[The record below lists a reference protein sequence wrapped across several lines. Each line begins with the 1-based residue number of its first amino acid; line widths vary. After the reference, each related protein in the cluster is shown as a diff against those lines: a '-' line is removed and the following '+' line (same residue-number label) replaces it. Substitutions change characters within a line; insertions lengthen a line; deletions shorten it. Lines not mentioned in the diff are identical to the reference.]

1 MEIVFNISNY
11 PSKYQVKYA
20 TCTLQD
26 SALTLWNIHKW
37 TISVEAAYA
46 MNWAGLI
53 RLMTEVYCPRNEIQK
68 METELWNMTVK
79 GNDLT
84 AYIQKFQEL
93 ILLCTRMV
101 PHEEDKVERFIG
113 EKVGEE
119 PEGQSWATTSFQAA
133 ERRRP
138 KCGKSLHGRKKMK
151 ERGIF
156 LLNNCYASILF
167 DSGADRVFVSTTFSA
182 LLDVAPSTLY
192 TSYAVEL
199 ADGRIS
205 ETNVVLRGCTLGLL
219 GHPFDIDLMPVEL
232 GSFKVIIGMDWLAKY
247 HALIVYDGKVVRI
260 PYGDEV
266 LIIRG
271 DDCDGGIPIVREF
284 PEVFPEDLPGLP
296 PARQVEF
303 QIDLVPGAA
312 PVARAPYRLAPAEM
326 QELSTQLQELSDRG
340 FIRPSSSPWGAPVL
354 FVKKKDGSF
363 RMCIDYRELNKLTVK
378 NRYPLPR
385 IDDLFDQ
392 LQGSRVYSKIDPR
405 SGYHQ
410 LRVHEED
417 ISKTAFRTR
426 YGHYEFQVMPFGL
439 TNAPAI
445 FMDLMNRVCK
455 PYLDRFV
462 IVFIDDI
469 LIYSKSRKEHEGHL
483 KLILNLLKKEELYA
497 KFSKCE
503 FWLSKV
509 QFHGH
514 VIDSEGIHV
523 DPGKI
528 EAIKDRASPKTLT
541 EIRQFIGLAGYYR
554 RFIEGFSKIARPMT
568 KLTQKSVKFE
578 WREKAEAA
586 F

>member
-1 MEIVFNISNY
+1 MKIIESENDLKMRNVTAE
-11 PSKYQVKYA
+11 P
-20 TCTLQD
+20 TRLQD
-26 SALTLWNIHKW
+26 AIRVANNLMDQKLKG
-37 TISVEAAYA
+37 YA
-46 MNWAGLI
+46 
-53 RLMTEVYCPRNEIQK
+53 RNAE
-68 METELWNMTVK
+68 NVAR
-79 GNDLT
+79 
-84 AYIQKFQEL
+84 AYIAGSNERKGYVGSFP
-93 ILLCTRMV
+93 TATSAV
-101 PHEEDKVERFIG
+101 EE
-113 EKVGEE
+113 
-119 PEGQSWATTSFQAA
+119 S
-133 ERRRP
+133 ERRNKTGHKDWKQRTYQANAMP
-138 KCGKSLHGRKKMK
+138 LKAEKKP
-151 ERGIF
+151 
-156 LLNNCYASILF
+156 NY
-167 DSGADRVFVSTTFSA
+167 
-182 LLDVAPSTLY
+182 
-192 TSYAVEL
+192 
-199 ADGRIS
+199 
-205 ETNVVLRGCTLGLL
+205 NVVT
-219 GHPFDIDLMPVEL
+219 GHPFDIDLIPVEL
-232 GSFKVIIGMDWLAKY
+232 GSFDIIIGMNWLAKY
-247 HALIVYDGKVVRI
+247 HVVIVC
-260 PYGDEV
+260 DEKITQKYIQKGCQV
-266 LIIRG
+266 YLAQVTSKKAEDKSEERRLE
-271 DDCDGGIPIVREF
+271 DVPIVREF
-284 PEVFPEDLPGLP
+284 PEVFPEDLPRLP

-326 QELSTQLQELSDRG
+326 QELSTQRD
-340 FIRPSSSPWGAPVL
+340 L
-354 FVKKKDGSF
+354 FPF

-392 LQGSRVYSKIDPR
+392 LQGSRVYSKIDLR

-410 LRVHEED
+410 LRVREED

-439 TNAPAI
+439 TNAPAV

-509 QFHGH
+509 QFLGH

-523 DPGKI
+523 DPAKI
-528 EAIKDRASPKTLT
+528 EAIKDWASPKTPT
-541 EIRQFIGLAGYYR
+541 EIRQFLGLAGYYR

-578 WREKAEAA
+578 WGEKAEAA
-586 F
+586 FQLLKQKLCSAPILALPEGSENFVVYCDVSHKGLGAVLMQREKVIAYASRQLKVRF